1 MAAKFGS
8 LRHSFIERSKEKL
21 LSRKGYSELGFAGS
35 DEDLK
40 PEHEHEHDT
49 TCCCCFRWRSGNDQ
63 SKRGCYR
70 WICDGLLGLC
80 NGVKVFFENLVEMGR
95 SDPRKVFFSVK
106 MGVCL
111 ALVSL
116 LIFLRKPFEDINQY
130 AVWAILTVVVCFEY
144 SVGASLSKGFNRAL
158 GTLSAGGLA
167 LGIAELSVQAGELQ
181 GLFIVSSLFIAGFCA
196 TYVKLYPKLKAYEY
210 GFRVFLLTFCIV
222 MVTGSKTSNFFRTAF
237 FRLLLI
243 AIGAAI
249 ASIVNLCIYPIWAG
263 EDLHK
268 LVVKNFKGVATSLEG
283 CVNGYLQCVAYDKI
297 PSKILTYQAYD
308 DPTYGGYRAA
318 LQSTNQEESLLDFA
332 TWEPPHGPYR
342 SFNYPWQSYVKVS
355 GALRHCAFMVMA
367 MHGCMLSEIQAPA
380 DKRYVF
386 ANELRRVGIAG
397 AKVLREIGTKVEKM
411 EKLTPGDI
419 LEEVHIAAEELQIKI
434 DQKSYLLVNFES
446 WEEGKRPKEFEDPE
460 IVAQMKDTGGSQLVI
475 NSLSEAVL
483 SIDPENMHMQSTTDF
498 MNSRLGSVAMGPNS
512 MMMGAGPSMQG
523 MFSTDSMAGRTH
535 WPSRLSILPDM
546 TVNEKE
552 AQTLES
558 ASSLSLATFASLLVE
573 FVARLGNLVVA
584 FEELSEKACFKEP
597 NKPGENDED
606 ETGCWKKL
614 IMCLQFRS

>member
-1 MAAKFGS
+1 MAAKLGS
-8 LRHSFIERSKEKL
+8 LRKSFVEKSKEKL
-21 LSRKGYSELGFAGS
+21 LYRKGYSELGFAGS
-35 DEDLK
+35 DDGELVQNSATK
-40 PEHEHEHDT
+40 
-49 TCCCCFRWRSGNDQ
+49 CGCFGSICGGGGSGEA
-63 SKRGCYR
+63 KRGCYR
-70 WICDGLLGLC
+70 WICDGFLGMC
-80 NGVKVFFENLVEMGR
+80 NGLMEFLGNLYEMGR
-95 SDPRKVFFSVK
+95 TDTRKVKFAVK

-116 LIFLRKPFEDINQY
+116 LIFLGKPFEDVNQY

-181 GLFIVSSLFIAGFCA
+181 GVFIVSSLFIAGFCS

-249 ASIVNLCIYPIWAG
+249 ASIVNLCVYPIWAG

-268 LVVKNFKGVATSLEG
+268 LVVKNFKGVAISLEG
-283 CVNGYLQCVAYDKI
+283 CVNGYLQCVAYEKV

-318 LQSTNQEESLLDFA
+318 LQSTSQEESLLDFA
-332 TWEPPHGPYR
+332 RWEPPHGPYR

-380 DKRYVF
+380 EKRYVF
-386 ANELRRVGIAG
+386 ANELRRVGTAG
-397 AKVLREIGTKVEKM
+397 AKVLREIGSKVEKM
-411 EKLTPGDI
+411 EKLSLGNL
-419 LEEVHIAAEELQIKI
+419 LEEVHLAAEELQIKI
-434 DQKSYLLVNFES
+434 DKKSYLLVNFES

-460 IVAQMKDTGGSQLVI
+460 HVAQMKDCGGSQLVI

-483 SIDPENMHMQSTTDF
+483 GFDTEHMQSTPDF
-498 MNSRLGSVAMGPNS
+498 MNSRLGSVAMGPGPSS

-523 MFSTDSMAGRTH
+523 MFSTDSMACRTH

-546 TVNEKE
+546 TINEKE

-573 FVARLGNLVVA
+573 FVARLGNLVDA
-584 FEELSEKACFKEP
+584 FEELSNNACFKEP
-597 NKPGENDED
+597 NLPQEEHD
-606 ETGCWKKL
+606 TGCWNKL
-614 IMCLQFRS
+614 ITRLQFKN